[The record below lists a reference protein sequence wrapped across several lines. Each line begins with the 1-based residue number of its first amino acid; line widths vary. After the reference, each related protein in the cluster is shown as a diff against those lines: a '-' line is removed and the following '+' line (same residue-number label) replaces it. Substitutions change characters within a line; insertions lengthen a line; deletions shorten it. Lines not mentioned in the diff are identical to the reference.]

1 LKSGAAYV
9 PLDPDYP
16 AERTARILQDAAPAL
31 YLTALDGLGLDGY
44 SDQDPPR
51 AACGRNAAYL
61 LYTSGSTGRPKGAVI
76 DHHALA

>member
-1 LKSGAAYV
+1 WLAERGAGPEAFVAVDMPRGVDAVTALLGTLKSGAAYV

-31 YLTALDGLGLDGY
+31 YLTALDGLGLDSY

-51 AACGRNAAYL
+51 
-61 LYTSGSTGRPKGAVI
+61 
-76 DHHALA
+76 